1 MHIAIRRYKTD
12 SAAEVTRQV
21 TQGFVPLISN
31 LPGFVAYYGI
41 EAGPDVWASVSV
53 FETAAEA
60 EESSRLAADWRKK
73 NKDITHLA
81 VLTEI
86 FVGKVI
92 AHKMK

>member
-21 TQGFVPLISN
+21 TQGFLPLISN

-60 EESSRLAADWRKK
+60 EESSRLAADWRK
-73 NKDITHLA
+73 NNITDLL
-81 VLTEI
+81 VPVEI
-86 FVGKVI
+86 FVGRVI
-92 AHKMK
+92 AYKIK